1 MTQISV
7 TEIEGVRIAK
17 SVLTSDPRGTF
28 IKVEPTKELEN
39 TLGGVGVSLNPNLGT
54 IRGLHFQIEPFTEEK
69 IVICIQGTIFD
80 VILDIRPHSKTFGKF
95 ATFELSSN
103 NRLQVY
109 LPKGI
114 AHGFQTLVPDSIV
127 HYYLSASYSSESA
140 YSINPLGDIGIDWP
154 LKEFSISETDVGGL
168 SLSVAAQ
175 KYAESLKN

>member
-114 AHGFQTLVPDSIV
+114 AHGFQTLQPDTIIQYCLTS
-127 HYYLSASYSSESA
+127 SYSQESA
-140 YSINPLGDIGIDWP
+140 FSIDPFSDIGINWP
-154 LKEFSISETDVGGL
+154 LKEFSISDRDANGL
-168 SLSVAAQ
+168 TLSTAAK
-175 KYAESLKN
+175 KYAQSLKK

>member
-1 MTQISV
+1 MTNIQV
-7 TEIEGVRIAK
+7 TEIEGVRLSEGI
-17 SVLTSDPRGTF
+17 SVSDSRGTF
-28 IKVEPTKELEN
+28 IKVQPNREFQNHLDSVAT
-39 TLGGVGVSLNPNLGT
+39 SINPKLGT
-54 IRGLHFQIEPFTEEK
+54 IRGLHFQIEPFAEEK
-69 IVICIQGTIFD
+69 MVTCIQGAIFD
-80 VILDIRPHSKTFGKF
+80 VIVDIRPLSKTFGKW
-95 ATFELSSN
+95 ATFELNSR